1 MEDHKQISCSIIFC
15 RVLNR
20 VKRAVMEIE
29 LDNPYPPPR
38 EEKSPKQRNGRA
50 VSRKMRRQ
58 RLMNKSGRIHVDYV
72 NVPGRG
78 QLYYLSDHFTTLID
92 ARWRYVFLIF
102 SLAFLVSWLVFGS
115 IWWGIYSYRIKQG
128 TQCIEKVSSW
138 TSAFLF
144 SLETQTTIGYGGR
157 QITPDCPEGVV
168 CLIIQCIIGLL
179 ISSTMLGLIFAK
191 VSRPHKRR
199 STIMFSRHAVIGP
212 RNGKLYLMFRVA
224 DLRKRQLIESHIRVF
239 LIRRHVTTE
248 GEYIGCYR
256 CPLEVANDGDDD
268 GERIFL
274 FAPVV
279 VVHEINEDSPFY
291 EYSPSELNIADFEL
305 VVLLEGIIESTGMT
319 TQARTS
325 YLSDEIHWGHLFVDM
340 MSNVSNGRY
349 NIDIS
354 RLHETTPIDQFPQ
367 ISARKFYESIHGEE
381 VGGQENSHQREI
393 QGQVNRDRAV
403 VPEQSALSG
412 VTLIPNG
419 ELGKDSVS
427 KL

>member
-1 MEDHKQISCSIIFC
+1 
-15 RVLNR
+15 
-20 VKRAVMEIE
+20 MEIE
-29 LDNPYPPPR
+29 LDSPDSLPK
-38 EEKSPKQRNGRA
+38 EEKGPRQRNGRA
-50 VSRKMRRQ
+50 ISRKMKRQ
-58 RLMNKSGRIHVDYV
+58 RMVNKNGRIRVNYA

-78 QLYYLSDHFTTLID
+78 QLYYLSDNFTTLIE

-115 IWWGIYSYRIKQG
+115 IWWGIYSYRWKQNIM
-128 TQCIEKVSSW
+128 CIEKVSSW

-191 VSRPHKRR
+191 ASRPHKRS

-212 RNGKLYLMFRVA
+212 RNGKLYLMFRIA

-239 LIRRHVTTE
+239 LIRRCVTQE
-248 GEYIGCYR
+248 GENIVCFR
-256 CPLEVANDGDDD
+256 QPLEITYDDDED

-274 FAPVV
+274 FAPVIV
-279 VVHEINEDSPFY
+279 LHEINENSPFY
-291 EYSPSELNIADFEL
+291 DYSPNDLLFADFEI
-305 VVLLEGIIESTGMT
+305 VVLLEGIVESTGMT

-325 YLSDEIHWGHLFVDM
+325 YLSDEIHWGHLFVDIYTWD
-340 MSNVSNGRY
+340 VSNGY
-349 NIDIS
+349 YSIDIS
-354 RLHETTPIDQFPQ
+354 RLHETFQFELPR
-367 ISARKFYESIHGEE
+367 ITAREFYDSRTREN
-381 VGGQENSHQREI
+381 GQENSHQQEME
-393 QGQVNRDRAV
+393 QQVKNDHLTDI
-403 VPEQSALSG
+403 PQQSVRSG

-419 ELGKDSVS
+419 AVGKEDAVT